1 MRSNG
6 NVGNRLEVRAGL
18 EKPDL
23 VTVQLPALCRDG
35 ASISSSFPLLFR
47 HTAGR
52 QAYQLL
58 YFSLAYQLPSGCGI

>member
-35 ASISSSFPLLFR
+35 ESISSSFPLLFG
-47 HTAGR
+47 HTAGL